1 MLMSLARGLRDISS
15 LSILLALV
23 TLLSACDAIEDRQIN
38 GVEDVATARIGVISG
53 STTAQLAY
61 ERFPNAKISEFADF
75 ADIIGALKA
84 NHIDATISVTANA
97 NLVAQKNP
105 DLSVIETTLREEP
118 TCAAVAKGNT
128 QLLNQLNV
136 IIADI
141 RADGTLA
148 DMSRRWFKKE
158 PGPYERR
165 EYLMSDEG
173 KVLKVGVSA
182 TREPMSFVDGEGR
195 VTGHDGELARLFSER
210 LNRPIEFVN
219 SRWDALIPA
228 LESGKIDMI
237 VTGMSYTDER
247 AKRIDFTDTYYTNRL
262 VLLVRNGSGKESTS
276 GKQLSET
283 DQLANESIAILQGSA
298 FDVFAQ
304 EVYPDADLQ
313 FYNTIADML
322 AAVEKGK
329 ATAGFSDY
337 DLLRQALKANPQ
349 LGILGEP
356 IFTSQ
361 VAAAF
366 TKENNAIR
374 TEFDAFLAD
383 IKADGTLDDMEQRWF
398 ADESFVMPEITL
410 DPTAPTLT
418 IGNAIIGL
426 PQVAQIEG
434 ELAGYDVELA
444 LRFGQYAG
452 RNIRF
457 VTVDWAAL
465 IPGLIGGKI
474 DSIISS
480 MFITPE
486 RRERVNFSG
495 SYHTVDSYAF
505 VLKKNLVG
513 AEIGASVGDIE
524 QPSFWVSTKQSFY
537 DNIIRED
544 RYLLL
549 WDGLIITV
557 IISLLSALFGT
568 ALGGVVCMMRMSANL
583 WLQMPARVYIE
594 LMRGT
599 PVLVLLMLIFYVLFA
614 SIDINPVLV
623 AVFAF
628 GLHFAAYVAEIFRSG
643 VRSIDD
649 GQTEAGVAMGF
660 SKLQTFIYIIMPQ
673 TVQRI
678 LPVFK
683 GEFISLVKMTSIVG
697 YVAVQD
703 LTKAS
708 DIIRSRTFDAFFPL
722 IMVAILYFTLAWVL
736 TRALEYVEQR
746 TDPELRRSK
755 KS

>member
-1 MLMSLARGLRDISS
+1 MMMSLTCAQPSKCALWIT
-15 LSILLALV
+15 LAFAALL
-23 TLLSACDAIEDRQIN
+23 TACDTVEDRQIN
-38 GVEDVATARIGVISG
+38 GVDDVATARIGVTSG

-61 ERFPNAKISEFADF
+61 ERFPNATISEFADY

-84 NHIDATISVTANA
+84 NHIDATVTVTANA
-97 NLVAQKNP
+97 NLIVQKNP
-105 DLSVIETTLREEP
+105 DLKVIETTLREEP

-128 QLLNQLNV
+128 KLLNQLNA
-136 IIADI
+136 IIDDI

-158 PGPYERR
+158 PGPYERHDYR
-165 EYLMSDEG
+165 VPTEG
-173 KVLKVGVSA
+173 DVLKVGVSA
-182 TREPMSFVDGEGR
+182 TREPMSFVDAEGR
-195 VTGHDGELARLFSER
+195 VTGHDGELARLFAER

-228 LESGKIDMI
+228 LESGKVDVI

-262 VLLVRNGSGKESTS
+262 VLLARNGTAANSTS

-304 EVYPDADLQ
+304 KVYPDADLQ

-329 ATAGFSDY
+329 ATAGFSDF

-349 LGILGEP
+349 LAILGDP

-366 TKENNAIR
+366 SKENERHRDLFN
-374 TEFDAFLAD
+374 EFLASLR
-383 IKADGTLDDMEQRWF
+383 ADGTLADMEQRWF
-398 ADESFVMPEITL
+398 IDGNFEMPDFEF
-410 DPTAPTLT
+410 DPNAPTFT

-434 ELAGYDVELA
+434 EIAGFDVELA
-444 LRFGQYAG
+444 LRFGQYTG
-452 RNIRF
+452 QNIRF

-465 IPGLIGGKI
+465 IPALIGGKI
-474 DSIISS
+474 DSIVSS
-480 MFITPE
+480 MFVTPE
-486 RRERVNFSG
+486 RRERVNFSD

-505 VLKKNLVG
+505 VLKKNLAG
-513 AEIGASVGDIE
+513 AASSVANDQTTG
-524 QPSFWVSTKQSFY
+524 FWESTKQSFY

-549 WDGLIITV
+549 WDGLIVTI
-557 IISLLSALFGT
+557 IISLLSAFFGT
-568 ALGGVVCMMRMSANL
+568 LLGGLICMMRMSQNGF
-583 WLQMPARVYIE
+583 LQMPARIYIE
-594 LMRGT
+594 VMRGT

-628 GLHFAAYVAEIFRSG
+628 GLHFAAYIAEIFRAG
-643 VRSIDD
+643 VRSIDG
-649 GQTEAGVAMGF
+649 GQTEAGIAMGF
-660 SKLQTFIYIIMPQ
+660 SKVQTFIYIIMPQ

-678 LPVFK
+678 LPVYK

-722 IMVAILYFTLAWVL
+722 IMVAILYFILAWVL
-736 TRALEYVEQR
+736 TRALEYIEQR

>member
-1 MLMSLARGLRDISS
+1 MMMSLTCAQPSKCALWIS
-15 LSILLALV
+15 LAFAALL
-23 TLLSACDAIEDRQIN
+23 TACDTVEDRQIN
-38 GVEDVATARIGVISG
+38 GVDDVATARIGVTSG

-61 ERFPNAKISEFADF
+61 ERFPNATISEFADY

-84 NHIDATISVTANA
+84 NHIDATVTVTANA
-97 NLVAQKNP
+97 NLIVQKNP
-105 DLSVIETTLREEP
+105 DLKVIETTLREEP

-128 QLLNQLNV
+128 KLLNQLNA
-136 IIADI
+136 IIDDI

-158 PGPYERR
+158 PGPYEHHDYRVPT
-165 EYLMSDEG
+165 EG
-173 KVLKVGVSA
+173 DVLKVGVSA
-182 TREPMSFVDGEGR
+182 TREPMSFVDAEGR
-195 VTGHDGELARLFSER
+195 VTGHDGELARLFAER

-228 LESGKIDMI
+228 LESGKVDII

-262 VLLVRNGSGKESTS
+262 VLLVRNGAAINSTS

-329 ATAGFSDY
+329 ATAGFSDF

-349 LGILGEP
+349 LAILGDP

-366 TKENNAIR
+366 SKENERHRDLFN
-374 TEFDAFLAD
+374 EFLASLR
-383 IKADGTLDDMEQRWF
+383 ADGTLADMEQRWF
-398 ADESFVMPEITL
+398 IDGNFEMPDFEF
-410 DPTAPTLT
+410 DPNAPTFT

-434 ELAGYDVELA
+434 EIAGFDVELA
-444 LRFGQYAG
+444 LRFGQYTG
-452 RNIRF
+452 QNIRF

-465 IPGLIGGKI
+465 IPALIGGKI
-474 DSIISS
+474 DSIVSS
-480 MFITPE
+480 MFVTPE
-486 RRERVNFSG
+486 RRERVNFSD

-505 VLKKNLVG
+505 VLKKNLAG
-513 AEIGASVGDIE
+513 AASSVANEPTTG
-524 QPSFWVSTKQSFY
+524 FWESSKQSFY

-549 WDGLIITV
+549 WDGLIVTI
-557 IISLLSALFGT
+557 IISLLSAFFGT
-568 ALGGVVCMMRMSANL
+568 LLGGLICMMRMSQNGF
-583 WLQMPARVYIE
+583 LQMPARIYIE
-594 LMRGT
+594 VMRGT

-614 SIDINPVLV
+614 SIDIDPVLV

-628 GLHFAAYVAEIFRSG
+628 GLHFAAYIAEIFRAG

-649 GQTEAGVAMGF
+649 GQTEAGIAMGF
-660 SKLQTFIYIIMPQ
+660 SKVQTFIYIIMPQ
-673 TVQRI
+673 TLQRI
-678 LPVFK
+678 MPVYK

-722 IMVAILYFTLAWVL
+722 IMVAILYFILAWVL
-736 TRALEYVEQR
+736 TRALEYIEQR
-746 TDPELRRSK
+746 TDPELRRGK

>member
-1 MLMSLARGLRDISS
+1 MMMSLTCAQPSKCALWIS
-15 LSILLALV
+15 LAFAALL
-23 TLLSACDAIEDRQIN
+23 TACDTVEDRQIN
-38 GVEDVATARIGVISG
+38 GVDDVATARIGVTSG

-61 ERFPNAKISEFADF
+61 ERFPNATISEFADY

-84 NHIDATISVTANA
+84 NHIDATVTVTANA
-97 NLVAQKNP
+97 NLIVQKNP
-105 DLSVIETTLREEP
+105 DLKVIETTLREEQ

-128 QLLNQLNV
+128 KLLNELNA
-136 IIADI
+136 IIDDI

-158 PGPYERR
+158 PGPYEHHDYRVPT
-165 EYLMSDEG
+165 EG
-173 KVLKVGVSA
+173 DVLKVGVSA
-182 TREPMSFVDGEGR
+182 TREPMSFVDAEGR
-195 VTGHDGELARLFSER
+195 VTGHDGELARLFAER

-228 LESGKIDMI
+228 LESGKVDII

-262 VLLVRNGSGKESTS
+262 VLLVRNGTAINSTS

-304 EVYPDADLQ
+304 KVYPDADLQ

-329 ATAGFSDY
+329 ATAGFSDF

-349 LGILGEP
+349 LAILGDP

-366 TKENNAIR
+366 NKENERHRDLFN
-374 TEFDAFLAD
+374 EFLASLR
-383 IKADGTLDDMEQRWF
+383 ADGTLADMEQRWF
-398 ADESFVMPEITL
+398 IDGNFEMPDFEF
-410 DPTAPTLT
+410 DPNAPTFT

-434 ELAGYDVELA
+434 EIAGFDVELA
-444 LRFGQYAG
+444 LRFGQYTG
-452 RNIRF
+452 QNIRF

-465 IPGLIGGKI
+465 IPALIGGKI
-474 DSIISS
+474 DSIVSS
-480 MFITPE
+480 MFVTPE
-486 RRERVNFSG
+486 RRERVNFSD

-505 VLKKNLVG
+505 VLKKNLAG
-513 AEIGASVGDIE
+513 AASSVANEPTTG
-524 QPSFWVSTKQSFY
+524 FWESSKQSFY

-549 WDGLIITV
+549 WDGLIVTI
-557 IISLLSALFGT
+557 IISLLSAFFGT
-568 ALGGVVCMMRMSANL
+568 LLGGLICMMRMSQNGF
-583 WLQMPARVYIE
+583 LQMPARIYIE
-594 LMRGT
+594 VMRGT

-614 SIDINPVLV
+614 SIDIDPVLV

-628 GLHFAAYVAEIFRSG
+628 GLHFAAYIAEIFRAG

-649 GQTEAGVAMGF
+649 GQTEAGIAMGF
-660 SKLQTFIYIIMPQ
+660 SRVQTFIYIIMPQ
-673 TVQRI
+673 TLQRI
-678 LPVFK
+678 MPVYK

-722 IMVAILYFTLAWVL
+722 IMVAILYFILAWVL
-736 TRALEYVEQR
+736 TRALEYIEQR

>member
-1 MLMSLARGLRDISS
+1 MMMSLTCAQPSKCALWIS
-15 LSILLALV
+15 LAFAALL
-23 TLLSACDAIEDRQIN
+23 TACDNVEDRQIN
-38 GVEDVATARIGVISG
+38 SVDDVATARIGVTSG
-53 STTAQLAY
+53 TTTAQLAY
-61 ERFPNAKISEFADF
+61 ERFPNATISEFADY

-84 NHIDATISVTANA
+84 NHIDATVTVTANA
-97 NLVAQKNP
+97 NLIVQKNP
-105 DLSVIETTLREEP
+105 DLKVIETTLREEQ

-128 QLLNQLNV
+128 KLLNELNA
-136 IIADI
+136 IIDDI
-141 RADGTLA
+141 RADGTLE

-158 PGPYERR
+158 PGPYERHDYR
-165 EYLMSDEG
+165 VPTEG
-173 KVLKVGVSA
+173 DVLKVGVSA
-182 TREPMSFVDGEGR
+182 TREPMSFVDAEGR
-195 VTGHDGELARLFSER
+195 VTGHDGELARLFAER

-228 LESGKIDMI
+228 LESGKVDVI

-262 VLLVRNGSGKESTS
+262 VLLARNGTAANSTS

-304 EVYPDADLQ
+304 KVYPDADLQ

-329 ATAGFSDY
+329 ATAGFSDF

-349 LGILGEP
+349 LAILGDP

-366 TKENNAIR
+366 SKENERHRDLFN
-374 TEFDAFLAD
+374 EFLASLR
-383 IKADGTLDDMEQRWF
+383 ADGTLADMEQRWF
-398 ADESFVMPEITL
+398 IDGNFEMPDFEF
-410 DPTAPTLT
+410 DPNAPTFT

-434 ELAGYDVELA
+434 KLAGFDVELA
-444 LRFGQYAG
+444 LRFGQYTG
-452 RNIRF
+452 QNIRF

-465 IPGLIGGKI
+465 IPALIGGKI
-474 DSIISS
+474 DSIVSS
-480 MFITPE
+480 MFVTPE
-486 RRERVNFSG
+486 RRERVNFSD

-505 VLKKNLVG
+505 VLKKNLAG
-513 AEIGASVGDIE
+513 AASSVANDQTTG
-524 QPSFWVSTKQSFY
+524 FWESTKQSFY

-549 WDGLIITV
+549 WDGLIVTI
-557 IISLLSALFGT
+557 IISLLSAFFGT
-568 ALGGVVCMMRMSANL
+568 LLGGLICMMRMSQNGF
-583 WLQMPARVYIE
+583 LQMPARIYIE
-594 LMRGT
+594 VMRGT

-628 GLHFAAYVAEIFRSG
+628 GLHFAAYIAEIFRAG

-649 GQTEAGVAMGF
+649 GQTEAGIAMGF
-660 SKLQTFIYIIMPQ
+660 SKVQTFIYIIMPQ

-678 LPVFK
+678 LPVYK

-722 IMVAILYFTLAWVL
+722 IMVAILYFILAWVL
-736 TRALEYVEQR
+736 TRALEYIEQR

>member
-1 MLMSLARGLRDISS
+1 MMLSLTCAQPSKCALWISLAFAA
-15 LSILLALV
+15 LL
-23 TLLSACDAIEDRQIN
+23 TACDNVEDRQIN
-38 GVEDVATARIGVISG
+38 SVDDVATARIGVTSG

-61 ERFPNAKISEFADF
+61 ERFPNATISEFADY

-84 NHIDATISVTANA
+84 NHIDATVTVTANA
-97 NLVAQKNP
+97 NLIVQKNR
-105 DLSVIETTLREEP
+105 DLKVIETTLREEP

-128 QLLNQLNV
+128 KLLNQLNA
-136 IIADI
+136 IIDDI

-158 PGPYERR
+158 PGPYEHHDYRVPA
-165 EYLMSDEG
+165 EG
-173 KVLKVGVSA
+173 DVLKVGVSA
-182 TREPMSFVDGEGR
+182 TREPMSFVDAEGR
-195 VTGHDGELARLFSER
+195 VTGHDGELARLFAER

-228 LESGKIDMI
+228 LESGKVDII

-262 VLLVRNGSGKESTS
+262 VLLVRNGTAINSTS

-329 ATAGFSDY
+329 ATAGFSDV
-337 DLLRQALKANPQ
+337 DLLHQALKTNPQ
-349 LGILGEP
+349 LAILGDP

-366 TKENNAIR
+366 NKENQRHRDLFN
-374 TEFDAFLAD
+374 EFLASLR
-383 IKADGTLDDMEQRWF
+383 ADGTLADMEQRWF
-398 ADESFVMPEITL
+398 IDGSFEMPDFEF
-410 DPTAPTLT
+410 DPNAPTFT

-434 ELAGYDVELA
+434 EIAGFDVELA
-444 LRFGQYAG
+444 LRFGQYTG
-452 RNIRF
+452 QNIRF

-465 IPGLIGGKI
+465 IPALIGGKV
-474 DSIISS
+474 DSIVSS
-480 MFITPE
+480 MFVTPE
-486 RRERVNFSG
+486 RRERVNFSD

-505 VLKKNLVG
+505 VLKKNLAG
-513 AEIGASVGDIE
+513 AASSVANEPTTG
-524 QPSFWVSTKQSFY
+524 FWESSKQSFY

-549 WDGLIITV
+549 WDGLIVTI
-557 IISLLSALFGT
+557 IISLLSAFFGT
-568 ALGGVVCMMRMSANL
+568 LLGGLICMMRMSQNGF
-583 WLQMPARVYIE
+583 LQMPARIYIE
-594 LMRGT
+594 VMRGT

-614 SIDINPVLV
+614 SIDIDPVLV

-628 GLHFAAYVAEIFRSG
+628 GLHFAAYIAEIFRAG

-649 GQTEAGVAMGF
+649 GQTEAGIAMGF
-660 SKLQTFIYIIMPQ
+660 SRVQTFIYIIMPQ

-678 LPVFK
+678 MPVYK

-722 IMVAILYFTLAWVL
+722 IMVAILYFILAWVL
-736 TRALEYVEQR
+736 TRALEYIEQR
-746 TDPELRRSK
+746 TDPELRRGK

>member
-1 MLMSLARGLRDISS
+1 MMLSLTCAQPSKCALWISLAFAA
-15 LSILLALV
+15 LL
-23 TLLSACDAIEDRQIN
+23 TACDNVEDRQIN
-38 GVEDVATARIGVISG
+38 SVDDVATARIGVTSG

-61 ERFPNAKISEFADF
+61 ERFPNATISEFADY

-84 NHIDATISVTANA
+84 NHIDATVTVTANA
-97 NLVAQKNP
+97 NLIVQKNR
-105 DLSVIETTLREEP
+105 DLKVIETTLREEP

-128 QLLNQLNV
+128 KLLNQLNA
-136 IIADI
+136 IIDDI

-158 PGPYERR
+158 PGPYEHHDYRVPA
-165 EYLMSDEG
+165 EG
-173 KVLKVGVSA
+173 DVLKVGVSA
-182 TREPMSFVDGEGR
+182 TREPMSFVDAEGR
-195 VTGHDGELARLFSER
+195 VTGHDGELARLFAER

-228 LESGKIDMI
+228 LESGKVDII

-262 VLLVRNGSGKESTS
+262 VLLVRNGTAINSTS

-329 ATAGFSDY
+329 ATAGFSDV
-337 DLLRQALKANPQ
+337 DLLHQALKTNPQ
-349 LGILGEP
+349 LAILGDP

-366 TKENNAIR
+366 NKENQRHRDLFN
-374 TEFDAFLAD
+374 EFLASLR
-383 IKADGTLDDMEQRWF
+383 ADGTLADMEQRWF
-398 ADESFVMPEITL
+398 IDGNFEMPDFEF
-410 DPTAPTLT
+410 DPNAPTFT

-434 ELAGYDVELA
+434 EIAGFDVELA
-444 LRFGQYAG
+444 LRFGQYTG
-452 RNIRF
+452 QNIRF

-465 IPGLIGGKI
+465 IPALVGGKV
-474 DSIISS
+474 DSIVSS
-480 MFITPE
+480 MFVTPE
-486 RRERVNFSG
+486 RRERVNFSD

-505 VLKKNLVG
+505 VLKKNLAG
-513 AEIGASVGDIE
+513 AASSVANEPTTG
-524 QPSFWVSTKQSFY
+524 FWESSKQSFY

-549 WDGLIITV
+549 WDGLIVTI
-557 IISLLSALFGT
+557 IISLLSAFFGT
-568 ALGGVVCMMRMSANL
+568 LLGGLICMMRVSQNGF
-583 WLQMPARVYIE
+583 LQMPARIYIE
-594 LMRGT
+594 VMRGT

-614 SIDINPVLV
+614 SIDIDPVLV

-628 GLHFAAYVAEIFRSG
+628 GLHFAAYIAEIFRAG
-643 VRSIDD
+643 VKSIDD
-649 GQTEAGVAMGF
+649 GQTEAGIAMGF
-660 SKLQTFIYIIMPQ
+660 SRVQTFIYIIMPQ

-678 LPVFK
+678 MPVYK

-722 IMVAILYFTLAWVL
+722 IMVAILYFILAWVL
-736 TRALEYVEQR
+736 TRALEYIEKR
-746 TDPELRRSK
+746 TDPELRRGK

>member
-1 MLMSLARGLRDISS
+1 MMLSLTCAQPSKCALWISLAFAA
-15 LSILLALV
+15 LL
-23 TLLSACDAIEDRQIN
+23 TACDNVEDRQIN
-38 GVEDVATARIGVISG
+38 SVDDVATARIGVTSG

-61 ERFPNAKISEFADF
+61 ERFPNATISEFADY

-84 NHIDATISVTANA
+84 NHIDATVTVTANA
-97 NLVAQKNP
+97 NLIVQKNR
-105 DLSVIETTLREEP
+105 DLKVIETTLREEP

-128 QLLNQLNV
+128 KLLNQLNA
-136 IIADI
+136 IIDDI

-158 PGPYERR
+158 PGPYEHHDYRVPA
-165 EYLMSDEG
+165 EG
-173 KVLKVGVSA
+173 DVLKVGVSA
-182 TREPMSFVDGEGR
+182 TREPMSFVDAEGR
-195 VTGHDGELARLFSER
+195 VTGHDGELARLFAER

-228 LESGKIDMI
+228 LESGKVDII

-262 VLLVRNGSGKESTS
+262 VLLVRNGTAINSTS

-329 ATAGFSDY
+329 ATAGFSDF
-337 DLLRQALKANPQ
+337 DLLHQALKANPQ
-349 LGILGEP
+349 LAILGDP

-366 TKENNAIR
+366 NKENQRHRDLFN
-374 TEFDAFLAD
+374 EFLASLR
-383 IKADGTLDDMEQRWF
+383 ADGTLADMEQRWF
-398 ADESFVMPEITL
+398 IDGNFEMPDFEF
-410 DPTAPTLT
+410 DPNAPTFT

-434 ELAGYDVELA
+434 EIAGFDVELA
-444 LRFGQYAG
+444 LRFGQYTG
-452 RNIRF
+452 QNIRF

-465 IPGLIGGKI
+465 IPALIGGKV
-474 DSIISS
+474 DSIVSS
-480 MFITPE
+480 MFVTPE
-486 RRERVNFSG
+486 RRERVNFSD

-505 VLKKNLVG
+505 VLKKNLAG
-513 AEIGASVGDIE
+513 AASSVANEPTTG
-524 QPSFWVSTKQSFY
+524 FWESSKQSFY

-549 WDGLIITV
+549 WDGLIVTI
-557 IISLLSALFGT
+557 IISLLSAFFGT
-568 ALGGVVCMMRMSANL
+568 LLGGLICMMRMSQNGF
-583 WLQMPARVYIE
+583 LQMPARIYIE
-594 LMRGT
+594 VMRGT

-614 SIDINPVLV
+614 SIDIDPVLV

-628 GLHFAAYVAEIFRSG
+628 GLHFAAYIAEIFRAG

-649 GQTEAGVAMGF
+649 GQTEAGIAMGF
-660 SKLQTFIYIIMPQ
+660 SRVQTFIYIIMPQ

-678 LPVFK
+678 MPVYK

-722 IMVAILYFTLAWVL
+722 IMVAILYFILAWVL
-736 TRALEYVEQR
+736 TRALEYIEQR
-746 TDPELRRSK
+746 TDPELRRGK